1 MKKNEIWF
9 ELNVGAVV
17 TLTKYFY
24 NNSLFGTKGVKWCKR
39 EFTITEVVKND
50 NNVNVFFVDNERR
63 YFGLWLDDFNKVSG
77 DEPYCLIC
85 KEPNVESENLF
96 RNVVTKRY
104 NQFLYDTLKKIE
116 PYQEDAKYYSDILKN
131 LQEKVEEE

>member
-9 ELNVGAVV
+9 ELNVGVVV

-24 NNSLFGTKGVKWCKR
+24 NNSPFGTKGVRWCKR
-39 EFTITEVVKND
+39 EFTITEVVKNGD
-50 NNVNVFFVDNERR
+50 NVNVFFVDNERR
-63 YFGLWLDDFNKVSG
+63 CFGLWLDDFNKVS
-77 DEPYCLIC
+77 DDMPYCLIC

-116 PYQEDAKYYSDILKN
+116 PYQEDVKYYSDILKN
-131 LQEKVEEE
+131 LQDKVEEE